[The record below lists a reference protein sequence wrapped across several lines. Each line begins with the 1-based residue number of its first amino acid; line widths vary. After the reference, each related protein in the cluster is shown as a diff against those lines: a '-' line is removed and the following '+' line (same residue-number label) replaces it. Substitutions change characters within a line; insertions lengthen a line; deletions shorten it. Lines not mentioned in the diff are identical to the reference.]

1 MRNFTYFLL
10 FVVLIFPMYGDKI
23 ESSLSFKHVTK
34 DHGLS
39 NNLVFSIFQDS
50 HGFIWIGTSDGL
62 NRYDGYNFKQ
72 FHHDN
77 EDMESLPHNV
87 VTSICE
93 DKNNAIWIATYGGGI
108 SKFDFKKNKFKNY
121 LSFSELKK
129 GTSIKIINHIFP
141 DSRGTLWIS
150 SKNEGLI
157 RFNPDSN
164 RFTEYK
170 TNSSATGSISSNKI
184 MSVFEDSNG
193 NIWIATWGSG
203 LCRYREDDDSFY
215 RVFQKGTSPPF
226 PEFVHTVIEDP
237 DKNLWLGTKNKGLV
251 KYIRSSG
258 KFKSYGMEKERY
270 VNLIDKKVNTIFHD
284 PNNDNLIWIGTENG
298 LYIYKISENILLPC
312 KKSDNNSGLSNNFV
326 WSIIRDKSGLL
337 WIGTVGGG
345 VNIERRGVECFKK
358 IGKFGKQIFSISS
371 NKIGAIYSD
380 ANNPAILW
388 VGTLGG
394 GLNKVD
400 FLSGKT
406 KILNPDNRKSNSL
419 VEKNI
424 TSIIGTKSDPEI
436 LYIGTNSGLS
446 KYNIKT
452 NRFSR
457 LKSPLKKHKK
467 FNTAFISTLM
477 VSKLNENSLWIGSLG
492 NGLYRLNISNYDLS
506 NYLFQNNDKHNP
518 ELNRIYTVKQS
529 LLDPGVLWL
538 GTNNGIAKFTVK
550 TKKFEFFNP
559 SEKEDSTIR
568 TTILSLHQSE
578 QNHKI
583 IWAGTRRKGLVRFDL
598 SKKNFTFKTTK
609 NGLPDNGVLSIV
621 EEPKGYLWLGTLN
634 GLSRYSTKTGIFR
647 NFNTYEGML
656 NSDYNL
662 NASHISSNKILF
674 FGGSEG
680 IDFFSSENLCTNMFV
695 PPVVLTGL
703 RIFGSSDL
711 PGMDKI
717 LQNDISGTEEIIL
730 PHNYNTINISFA
742 ALDFTSPSQNQ
753 FSCFLDGFDKSWIY
767 LGTKNQVTYN
777 NLKSGKYVFHVKGS
791 NSDSIWNEKDRK
803 LIIIIKKN
811 FTKSIW
817 FLLTS
822 VLTASVIMLLI
833 FYFYNKPR
841 KTFNGKRVGV
851 ESLHQNKIITE
862 REKEIIILILK
873 GKSNKEIEEE
883 LFISLGTVKNHLYNI
898 YKKLKV
904 KSRTQLISILRSE

>member
-1 MRNFTYFLL
+1 MRNFTNILL
-10 FVVLIFPMYGDKI
+10 LMILIFPLHGNKI
-23 ESSLSFKHVTK
+23 ESSLSFKHLTK
-34 DHGLS
+34 DNGLS
-39 NNLVFSIFQDS
+39 NNLVFSVFQDS
-50 HGFIWIGTSDGL
+50 RGFIWIGTSDGL
-62 NRYDGYNFKQ
+62 NKYDGYSFRQ
-72 FHHDN
+72 FYHDN
-77 EDMESLPHNV
+77 DDMESIPHNV

-121 LSFSELKK
+121 LSFNELKK

-157 RFNPDSN
+157 RFNPDNN

-170 TNSSATGSISSNKI
+170 TDPNSSGSISSNKI

-203 LCRYREDDDSFY
+203 LCRYREEDDSFY
-215 RVFQKGTSPPF
+215 RIFQKSISPIF
-226 PEFVHTVIEDP
+226 PEFIHTIIEDP
-237 DKNLWLGTKNKGLV
+237 EKNLWLGTKNEGLV
-251 KYIRSSG
+251 KYIRESG
-258 KFKSYGMEKERY
+258 KFKIYGMEQERY
-270 VNLIDKKVNTIFHD
+270 VNLIDKRVNIIFHD

-298 LYIYKISENILLPC
+298 LYIYKISENIFLSY
-312 KKSDNNSGLSNNFV
+312 KKSADNSGLSNNFV
-326 WSIIRDKSGLL
+326 WSIMRDKSGLL

-345 VNIERRGVECFKK
+345 INIEKRGIECFKK
-358 IGKFGKQIFSISS
+358 IGESGKKSFSLSS
-371 NKIGAIYSD
+371 KKIGSIYSD
-380 ANNPAILW
+380 AKNPAILW

-400 FLSGKT
+400 LISGKT
-406 KILNPDNRKSNSL
+406 KILNSDNRKNNSL

-424 TSIIGTKSDPEI
+424 TSIIGTKSDSEI

-598 SKKNFTFKTTK
+598 NKKNFTFKTIK

-621 EEPKGYLWLGTLN
+621 EEPKGYLWLATLN
-634 GLSRYSTKTGIFR
+634 GLSRYNTKTGKFR

-662 NASHISSNKILF
+662 NASHINSNGILF

-680 IDFFSSENLCTNMFV
+680 IDFFSSEKLCTNMFV

-730 PHNYNTINISFA
+730 PNNYNTINISFA
-742 ALDFTSPSQNQ
+742 ALDFTSPTQNQ
-753 FSCFLDGFDKSWIY
+753 FSCFLEGFDKSWVY

-791 NSDSIWNEKDRK
+791 NSDSIWNEEGRK
-803 LIIIIKKN
+803 LTVIIERSFAKYV
-811 FTKSIW
+811 W
-817 FLLTS
+817 FLFFLALTVFIAIFIFLYLHGKS
-822 VLTASVIMLLI
+822 KRISNKRRVEVEVLLQ
-833 FYFYNKPR
+833 K
-841 KTFNGKRVGV
+841 
-851 ESLHQNKIITE
+851 KIITE
-862 REKEIIILILK
+862 REKEIIVLILK